1 MKSFKSFLHSI
12 SLLLLWVVVLLLVAV
27 CKFVSDVLAIVRII
41 LDALDRAPRYMSEH
55 LQKLLDV

>member
-12 SLLLLWVVVLLLVAV
+12 SRLVLWVVVLLIVAV